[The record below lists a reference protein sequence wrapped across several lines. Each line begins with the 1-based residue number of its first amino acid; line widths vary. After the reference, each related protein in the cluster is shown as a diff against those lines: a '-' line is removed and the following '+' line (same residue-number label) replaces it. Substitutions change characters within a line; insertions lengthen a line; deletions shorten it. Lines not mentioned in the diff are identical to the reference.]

1 MRLRLKPL
9 AICVLLSSCA
19 VIATSQVN
27 RRFQVDQD
35 LPRELLTRMLE
46 ESETPSNERE
56 QSIRRAESRAGGIAS
71 LFEAG
76 AVDLNRDGR
85 RELFVRLAPGDAVSE
100 FCAVTGGCPAWIY
113 RRTAR
118 GYEMLWEGGSS
129 ARFLRT
135 STNGYRDIR
144 TDEHATNAE
153 RAITIYKFDGTRYR
167 ARICMTATYVGSR
180 RGREILRYRRHR
192 CEER

>member
-1 MRLRLKPL
+1 MRLMRKPL
-9 AICVLLSSCA
+9 AICVLLSSFA
-19 VIATSQVN
+19 IIVSGQNN
-27 RRFQVDQD
+27 RRVQAPQD
-35 LPRELLTRMLE
+35 LARQILTHLLRERLT
-46 ESETPSNERE
+46 PPNEQE
-56 QSIRRAESRAGGIAS
+56 QFIQRAESRTGGIAS

-100 FCAVTGGCPAWIY
+100 LCSVVASCPSWIY
-113 RRTAR
+113 RRAGR
-118 GYEMLWEGGSS
+118 GYEMLWEGDSS

-144 TDEHATNAE
+144 TEEHATNAE

-167 ARICMTATYVGSR
+167 TRICMTATYVGSR

-192 CEER
+192 CDE